1 LNTPETELIEDNGDL
16 YLKAFLLDT
25 STNVNGWGVNNAT
38 IDQNIK
44 TFIGKPFVLQDDF
57 GHPMSN
63 DTYDHHLQYQEGFR
77 IGNIAQI
84 VSKDGIYSALI
95 KVTDKIASDGFK
107 AGQLPLY
114 VSPQIYHYDVGKEPD
129 DNASGWKGTHL
140 AVVDQ
145 PAYGVAKARIISQCQ
160 GEEGV
165 CMAQL
170 ANAKLKET
178 KCNCVKQAITNYSK
192 SSAMSFG
199 SMSECMDSMMNDK
212 GMDNETAKARCTK
225 MMSAIVTKNKTNA
238 GSSLENK
245 TQIKYVEDNAN
256 ANVQA
261 PSIEEFEKLKTENS
275 SLKTALSEKDSV
287 TSTLKSSYD
296 EALKRIDSIEKNT
309 RTEKIANI
317 LSGVKFETDEERN
330 KKIETLTNS
339 NLEVSFIDETYKPL
353 REAVTATKSAG
364 VESKL
369 ELKDANTETDSSV
382 PNWLVTFRNSGGS
395 Y

>member
-1 LNTPETELIEDNGDL
+1 LNPVPAAELIETNGDL

-57 GHPMSN
+57 AHPMSN

-95 KVTDKIASDGFK
+95 KVTDKIASNGFK
-107 AGQLPLY
+107 AGELPLY

-145 PAYGVAKARIISQCQ
+145 PAYGVQKARIISQCQ

-178 KCNCVKQAITNYSK
+178 KCNCVKQAITNFK
-192 SSAMSFG
+192 S
-199 SMSECMDSMMNDK
+199 
-212 GMDNETAKARCTK
+212 
-225 MMSAIVTKNKTNA
+225 IVANNKVKA

-245 TQIKYVEDNAN
+245 THIKYVADDNAN
-256 ANVQA
+256 DKNSQDAATLQA
-261 PSIEEFEKLKTENS
+261 EIEKLKEEK
-275 SLKTALSEKDSV
+275 KTLEAALSEKDTV
-287 TSTLKSSYD
+287 VAGLKASND
-296 EALKRIDSIEKNT
+296 DILKQVKEIKTGN

-317 LSGVKFETDEERN
+317 LSGVKFDREEDR
-330 KKIETLTNS
+330 KTKLDTLVGS
-339 NLEVSFIDETYKPL
+339 NLEISFIEETYKPL
-353 REAVTATKSAG
+353 REANANATKSG
-364 VESKL
+364 SVESKL
-369 ELKDANTETDSSV
+369 ELKDASAEESDPGV
-382 PNWLVTFRNSGGS
+382 PNWVMTFRHSGGS
-395 Y
+395 F